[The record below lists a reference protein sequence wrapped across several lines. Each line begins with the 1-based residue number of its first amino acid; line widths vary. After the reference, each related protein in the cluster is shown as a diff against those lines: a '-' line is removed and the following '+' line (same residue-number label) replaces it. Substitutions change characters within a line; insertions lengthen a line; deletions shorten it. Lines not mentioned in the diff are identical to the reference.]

1 MDYKILA
8 ENLGLDES
16 ELFEMTELF
25 IEVSLSDLVRLEA
38 GLKKVDADEVVEAA
52 HSIKGA
58 AVNLGLQEISDVAQ
72 GVEMNARQKNLD
84 GAPEAVQKI
93 RDMLDQLTDTTKAN

>member
-16 ELFEMTELF
+16 EFFEMTELF

-38 GLKKVDADEVVEAA
+38 GLKKVDADEVVD
-52 HSIKGA
+52 
-58 AVNLGLQEISDVAQ
+58 LGDV
-72 GVEMNARQKNLD
+72 
-84 GAPEAVQKI
+84 
-93 RDMLDQLTDTTKAN
+93 DQLAVRAFRIPFGTQGLPEGLIELVGDPAEHPAVPHVEEVHQV